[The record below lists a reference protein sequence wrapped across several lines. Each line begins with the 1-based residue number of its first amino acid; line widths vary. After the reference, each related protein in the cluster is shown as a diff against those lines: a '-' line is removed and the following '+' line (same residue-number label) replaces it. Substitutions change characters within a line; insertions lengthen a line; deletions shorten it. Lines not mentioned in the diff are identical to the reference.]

1 MGKVVIGPRN
11 FYTAKGIPGKNP
23 DACLFSKPGYNAIGD
38 PFKMAGKAIASKKPE
53 TAYAHDFAFKPYG
66 TEKKKK
72 PFVPK
77 AYLKDVVVKPNAA
90 AVPWMKDAPEA
101 KDPKRLRDADGFIV
115 TAPQNVL
122 TGPGKKGRVGRRQD
136 VTFEKFPAHIS
147 EDYNLVKKLRKKEL
161 DEHHAL
167 LQDMPFSEAA
177 KRKAY
182 FFSNK

>member
-1 MGKVVIGPRN
+1 MGKVVTGPRN

-38 PFKMAGKAIASKKPE
+38 PFKMAGKAIVTKKPE
-53 TAYAHDFAFKPYG
+53 TAYAHDNAFKPG
-66 TEKKKK
+66 GNEKRKI
-72 PFVPK
+72 PFIPHFNYDK
-77 AYLKDVVVKPNAA
+77 TGRKIPFQRLKE
-90 AVPWMKDAPEA
+90 APEA
-101 KDPKRLRDADGFIV
+101 KDPKRLRDPDGGHV
-115 TAPQNVL
+115 VVAPGNVL
-122 TGPGKKGRVGRRQD
+122 TGPGKKGRVGRRQE

-147 EDYNLVKKLRKKEL
+147 EDYNLVKKLRRKEL

-167 LQDMPFSEAA
+167 LQDAPFSEAA